1 MSVNQF
7 INLKIEKMTA
17 IDAFMKKALILI
29 LTVLIQLSVI
39 AQSDHQTLK
48 VSSNVELIRISANAY
63 MHVSYTHMPS
73 YGRVAS
79 NGLLF
84 VNGTEAFLFDT
95 PMTDSLTMDLV
106 SFIRDSMKLKIAG
119 FVPNHW
125 HADCIGGLGY
135 LQDQK
140 IESYANQMTIDLARS
155 KNLPVP
161 GHGFKDS
168 IELHLG
174 NKLIKCYY
182 LGAAHSLDNIVVWIP
197 SEKILFPGCMVKSLN
212 AKDLGNTA
220 DGDLTAY
227 PKTIDALIRK
237 FPMANIVVPGHGQYG
252 GLELLIHT
260 KELAAAKSHVDENR
274 REQWLNYMDKIARP
288 VISNLASD
296 NLKEKMTITLSNTSD
311 NPEQRKKVAYLEAF
325 ARTLCGISPWLNGE
339 GGSDKEIALRNQY
352 RGWALKGIANAVDS
366 TKNDFMLWT
375 GGQPLVDASFFALSL
390 IRCPW
395 LWDHM
400 DNELHKR
407 VVAVLQSTRTTVPA
421 YSNWILFPAMIE
433 AFFCKYDLPYDPVRI
448 EYGIREFS
456 QHWYVGDG
464 MFSDGMHFVLD
475 YYNSYVIQPYLLN
488 ILDAVNPGNESFNWF
503 SPKLEKI
510 TSRYAELQER
520 SINADGSFPV
530 FGRSIVYRGGAFH
543 LLSDMAL
550 RHKLPESLTPAQV
563 RCALTEVI
571 MKTIDSPQTFTKDG
585 WLNIGLYGNQ
595 PDLADVYIN
604 TGSLYLCTTI
614 FLPLGLPPDDPFW
627 TNDDAP
633 WTSKK
638 IWNGMDVPA
647 DHSLREQ

>member
-1 MSVNQF
+1 LF
-7 INLKIEKMTA
+7 PIIGT
-17 IDAFMKKALILI
+17 
-29 LTVLIQLSVI
+29 LTVWV
-39 AQSDHQTLK
+39 
-48 VSSNVELIRISANAY
+48 
-63 MHVSYTHMPS
+63 
-73 YGRVAS
+73 
-79 NGLLF
+79 
-84 VNGTEAFLFDT
+84 
-95 PMTDSLTMDLV
+95 
-106 SFIRDSMKLKIAG
+106 G
-119 FVPNHW
+119 F
-125 HADCIGGLGY
+125 

-140 IESYANQMTIDLARS
+140 IESYANQMTIDFARS

-174 NKLIKCYY
+174 NKPIKCYY

-197 SEKILFPGCMVKSLN
+197 SEKLLFPGCMVKSLN

-237 FPMANIVVPGHGQYG
+237 FPMARIVVPGHGQYG
-252 GLELLIHT
+252 GLELLTHT
-260 KELAAAKSHVDENR
+260 KELAAAKSQVDGNR
-274 REQWLNYMDKIARP
+274 REQWLNGD
-288 VISNLASD
+288 
-296 NLKEKMTITLSNTSD
+296 
-311 NPEQRKKVAYLEAF
+311 
-325 ARTLCGISPWLNGE
+325 
-339 GGSDKEIALRNQY
+339 GGSAKETALRSQY
-352 RGWALKGIANAVDS
+352 REWVLKGIANAVDS

-375 GGQPLVDASFFALSL
+375 GGQPLVDASFFALAL

-400 DNELHKR
+400 DNKLHER
-407 VVAVLQSTRTTVPA
+407 IVAVLQSTRATIPA

-433 AFFCKYDLPYDPVRI
+433 AFFCKYDQPYDPVRI

-456 QHWYVGDG
+456 QQWYVGDG
-464 MFSDGMHFVLD
+464 MFSDGVHFVLD

-488 ILDAVNPGNESFNWF
+488 ILDAVNPRNESFNWF

-520 SINADGSFPV
+520 SINADGSFPI

-571 MKTIDSPQTFTKDG
+571 IKTIDNPQTFTKDG

-627 TNDDAP
+627 TNTDAP

-647 DHSLREQ
+647 DHSLRGQ

>member
-1 MSVNQF
+1 
-7 INLKIEKMTA
+7 
-17 IDAFMKKALILI
+17 
-29 LTVLIQLSVI
+29 
-39 AQSDHQTLK
+39 
-48 VSSNVELIRISANAY
+48 
-63 MHVSYTHMPS
+63 
-73 YGRVAS
+73 
-79 NGLLF
+79 
-84 VNGTEAFLFDT
+84 
-95 PMTDSLTMDLV
+95 
-106 SFIRDSMKLKIAG
+106 
-119 FVPNHW
+119 
-125 HADCIGGLGY
+125 
-135 LQDQK
+135 
-140 IESYANQMTIDLARS
+140 MTIDFARS
-155 KNLPVP
+155 KGLPVP
-161 GHGFKDS
+161 DHGFKDS
-168 IELHLG
+168 LELHLG
-174 NKLIKCYY
+174 EKLIKCYFP
-182 LGAAHSLDNIVVWIP
+182 GAAHSLDNIVVWIP
-197 SEKILFPGCMVKSLN
+197 SEKLLFPGCMVKSSG

-227 PKTIDALIRK
+227 SKTIDAVIRK
-237 FPMANIVVPGHGQYG
+237 FPTTQIVIPGHGNYG
-252 GLELLIHT
+252 GFELLTHT
-260 KELAAAKSHVDENR
+260 RELSASQDNKAR
-274 REQWLNYMDKIARP
+274 REQWLNYMDRIARS

-296 NLKEKMTITLSNTSD
+296 KLKENMVITLSNTCD
-311 NPEQRKKVAYLEAF
+311 NPQQRKKVAYLEAF

-339 GGSDKEIALRNQY
+339 GGSAKEIALRNQY
-352 RGWALKGIANAVDS
+352 REWVLKGIANAVDS
-366 TKNDFMLWT
+366 TKKDYMLWT
-375 GGQPLVDASFFALSL
+375 GGQPLVDASFFALAL
-390 IRCPW
+390 VRCPW

-400 DNELHKR
+400 DDELQDR
-407 VVAVLQSTRTTVPA
+407 IAEVLRTTRSTIPA
-421 YSNWILFPAMIE
+421 YSNWILFSGMIE
-433 AFFCKYDLPYDPVRI
+433 AFFCKYDLPYDAVRI

-456 QHWYVGDG
+456 QQWYVGDG

-488 ILDAVNPGNESFNWF
+488 ILDAVNPKNESFNWF

-571 MKTIDSPQTFTKDG
+571 IKTIDNPQTFTKDG
-585 WLNIGLYGNQ
+585 WLNIGLNGNQ

-627 TNDDAP
+627 TDPDAP

-647 DHSLREQ
+647 DHSLRE

>member
-1 MSVNQF
+1 MKNLIISFF
-7 INLKIEKMTA
+7 IVCL
-17 IDAFMKKALILI
+17 
-29 LTVLIQLSVI
+29 QLSGFSQDNI
-39 AQSDHQTLK
+39 IRISDNL
-48 VSSNVELIRISANAY
+48 ELIKISANAY
-63 MHVSYTHMPS
+63 VHVSYSYLPS

-84 VNGTEAFLFDT
+84 MNGKEAFLFDT

-106 SFIRDSMKLKIAG
+106 SFIKDSMKLKIAG

-140 IESYANQMTIDLARS
+140 IESYANQMTIDFTRL
-155 KNLPVP
+155 KNLPIP
-161 GHGFKDS
+161 DHGFTDS
-168 IELHLG
+168 MEIHPG

-197 SEKILFPGCMVKSLN
+197 SEKILFPGCMVKSLDSKN
-212 AKDLGNTA
+212 LGNTV
-220 DGDLTAY
+220 DGDLIAY

-237 FPMANIVVPGHGQYG
+237 FPTAKIVIPGHGHFG
-252 GLELLIHT
+252 GLELLTHT
-260 KELAAAKSHVDENR
+260 KELAVAKSLEIENR

-288 VISNLASD
+288 VISNMASD
-296 NLKEKMTITLSNTSD
+296 KLKESMTITLSNTSD

-339 GGSDKEIALRNQY
+339 GGSAKEIELRNQY
-352 RGWALKGIANAVDS
+352 REWVLKGIANAVDS
-366 TKNDFMLWT
+366 TKNDYMLWT
-375 GGQPLVDASFFALSL
+375 GSQPLVDASFFALAL
-390 IRCPW
+390 VRCPW
-395 LWDHM
+395 LWNHM
-400 DNELHKR
+400 DNKLHER
-407 VVAVLQSTRTTVPA
+407 VVAVLQSTRTIIPGF
-421 YSNWILFPAMIE
+421 SNWILFTGMIE
-433 AFFCKYDLPYDPVRI
+433 AFFCKYDQPYDPVRI

-456 QHWYVGDG
+456 QQWYVGDG

-488 ILDAVNPGNESFNWF
+488 ILDAVNPRNESFKWF

-543 LLSDMAL
+543 LLSEMAL

-571 MKTIDSPQTFTKDG
+571 IKTIDSPQTFTNEG
-585 WLNIGLYGNQ
+585 WMTIGLHGDQ

-614 FLPLGLPPDDPFW
+614 FLPLGLPPTDPFW
-627 TNDDAP
+627 ADPDAP

-647 DHSLREQ
+647 DHSLRGL

>member
-1 MSVNQF
+1 MFGNE
-7 INLKIEKMTA
+7 L
-17 IDAFMKKALILI
+17 FMKKLIL
-29 LTVLIQLSVI
+29 LIFI
-39 AQSDHQTLK
+39 
-48 VSSNVELIRISANAY
+48 VSIQFSGFSQGKITRISENVELIRISENAFV
-63 MHVSYTHMPS
+63 HVSYSNLPS

-79 NGLLF
+79 NGLVF
-84 VNGTEAFLFDT
+84 TNGKEAFLFDT
-95 PMTDSLTMDLV
+95 PMTDSLTMELV
-106 SFIRDSMKLKIAG
+106 TFLRDSMKLKIAG

-125 HADCIGGLGY
+125 HSDCIGGLRY
-135 LQDQK
+135 LQGQK
-140 IESYANQMTIDLARS
+140 IGSYANQMTIDFARS
-155 KNLPVP
+155 KGLPVP
-161 GHGFKDS
+161 DQGFKDS

-174 NKLIKCYY
+174 NKAIKCYY

-197 SEKILFPGCMVKSLN
+197 SEKILFPGCMVKSITS
-212 AKDLGNTA
+212 KDLGNTA

-227 PKTIDALIRK
+227 PKTIDAVIRK
-237 FPMANIVVPGHGQYG
+237 FPTAKIVVPGHGPYG
-252 GLELLIHT
+252 GLELLTHT
-260 KELAAAKSHVDENR
+260 KELAAAIIQFSENR
-274 REQWLNYMDKIARP
+274 REQWLSQMDKIARP

-296 NLKEKMTITLSNTSD
+296 KLKEKMTITLSKTSD

-325 ARTLCGISPWLNGE
+325 ARTLCGISPWLNIE
-339 GGSDKEIALRNQY
+339 GGSAKEIVLRNEY
-352 RGWALKGIANAVDS
+352 REWVLKGIANAVDS
-366 TKNDFMLWT
+366 TQNDYMLWT
-375 GGQPLVDASFFALSL
+375 GGQPLVDASFFALAL

-400 DNELHKR
+400 DKKLRER
-407 VVAVLQSTRTTVPA
+407 VVVALQSTRTTIPA
-421 YSNWILFPAMIE
+421 YSNWILFPGMIE
-433 AFFCKYDLPYDPVRI
+433 AFFCKYGLSYDPVRI

-456 QHWYVGDG
+456 QNWYVGDG
-464 MFSDGMHFVLD
+464 MFSDGLHFVLD

-488 ILDAVNPGNESFNWF
+488 ILDAVNPKNESFKWF

-520 SINADGSFPV
+520 SINSDGSFPV

-550 RHKLPESLTPAQV
+550 RRKLPGSITPAQV

-571 MKTIDSPQTFTKDG
+571 NKTIGSPQTFTEGG

-595 PDLADVYIN
+595 PGLADSYIN

-614 FLPLGLPPDDPFW
+614 FLPLGLASTDPFW
-627 TNDDAP
+627 TDPDAP
-633 WTSKK
+633 WTSRK

>member
-1 MSVNQF
+1 MNVKRGNE
-7 INLKIEKMTA
+7 LKFRKRTA
-17 IDAFMKKALILI
+17 TDAFSKKAFFLI
-29 LTVLIQLSVI
+29 LTVLTQLSGI
-39 AQSDHQTLK
+39 AQSNYQTLK
-48 VSSNVELIRISANAY
+48 VSSNVELVKISSNAY
-63 MHVSYTHMPS
+63 VHVSYSYLPS

-79 NGLLF
+79 NGLVF
-84 VNGTEAFLFDT
+84 INGNEAFLFDT
-95 PMTDSLTMDLV
+95 PMTDSLTMELV

-140 IESYANQMTIDLARS
+140 IKSYASQKTIDIART

-161 GHGFKDS
+161 DYGFKDS
-168 IELHLG
+168 IELYLG
-174 NKLIKCYY
+174 NKAIECYY
-182 LGAAHSLDNIVVWIP
+182 LGAAHSLDNIVIWIP
-197 SEKILFPGCMVKSLN
+197 SEKILFPGCMVKSIN
-212 AKDLGNTA
+212 SKDLGNTA
-220 DGDLTAY
+220 DGDLAAY
-227 PKTIDALIRK
+227 PKTIDAVIKK
-237 FPMANIVVPGHGQYG
+237 FPMARIVVPGHGPFG

-260 KELAAAKSHVDENR
+260 KDLAAAISKDNENR
-274 REQWLNYMDKIARP
+274 REQWLTYLDKIARP

-296 NLKEKMTITLSNTSD
+296 KLKENMTVILSNTTD

-325 ARTLCGISPWLNGE
+325 ARTLCGISSWLNVE
-339 GGSDKEIALRNQY
+339 GGSANEIAMRNQY
-352 RGWALKGIANAVDS
+352 REWVLKGIANAVDS
-366 TKNDFMLWT
+366 TKNDYMLWT
-375 GGQPLVDASFFALSL
+375 GSQPLVDASFFTLAL

-400 DNELHKR
+400 DNKLQKR
-407 VVAVLQSTRTTVPA
+407 VVSVLQSTRTTIPA

-433 AFFCKYDLPYDPVRI
+433 AFFCKYGQPYDPVRI

-456 QHWYVGDG
+456 QQWYVGDG

-488 ILDAVNPGNESFNWF
+488 ILDAVNSRNESFNWF
-503 SPKLEKI
+503 NPKLEKI

-520 SINADGSFPV
+520 SINRDGSFPV

-563 RCALTEVI
+563 RCALMAVI
-571 MKTIDSPQTFTKDG
+571 KMTIDNPQTFTEDG
-585 WLNIGLYGNQ
+585 WLNIGLCGNQ

-604 TGSLYLCTTI
+604 TGSLYLCSTI
-614 FLPLGLPPDDPFW
+614 FLPLGLPPTDPFW
-627 TNDDAP
+627 TDPDAP

-638 IWNGMDVPA
+638 IWNGTDVPA
-647 DHSLREQ
+647 DHSLRE